1 MRECT
6 VTGCSHP
13 AAGYS
18 THCEHHRRTQRRHGH
33 PEQEGVTTKELE
45 PYLRRVRA
53 RIRKN
58 SASPAWTLLH
68 ARWETLVE
76 AAKEAEARY
85 QNGGVFIRHQRRAE
99 GELRKLA
106 EEVEA
111 EAITA
116 TALALYLLQEERP
129 HRFRSD
135 AAFAFQLA
143 RRVRGLA
150 EVNAGESWDH
160 KAGRIKRV
168 YRDLPPRATVI
179 LAEMI
184 KAVFGLAGL
193 HVARLEQEE
202 AARKNREQA
211 ALYEALEGLE

>member
-99 GELRKLA
+99 GSFASWRRKSKRKPS
-106 EEVEA
+106 
-111 EAITA
+111 
-116 TALALYLLQEERP
+116 RP
-129 HRFRSD
+129 RPWPCICSRRSGPIGS
-135 AAFAFQLA
+135 
-143 RRVRGLA
+143 GLMRLSLFSLHGGY
-150 EVNAGESWDH
+150 VGW
-160 KAGRIKRV
+160 
-168 YRDLPPRATVI
+168 PR
-179 LAEMI
+179 
-184 KAVFGLAGL
+184 
-193 HVARLEQEE
+193 
-202 AARKNREQA
+202 
-211 ALYEALEGLE
+211 